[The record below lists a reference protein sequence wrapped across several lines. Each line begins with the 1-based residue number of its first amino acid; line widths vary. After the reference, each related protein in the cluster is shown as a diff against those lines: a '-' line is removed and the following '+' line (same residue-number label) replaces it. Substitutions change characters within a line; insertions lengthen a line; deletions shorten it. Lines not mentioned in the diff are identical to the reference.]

1 MWRPLAV
8 GGWYYA
14 HLQQFERLAAVRRVA
29 AAETFAAA
37 RSELAWFEQGA
48 DADERLRTLV
58 EAWGRGDPR
67 FDFYLARYVGH
78 PRSSESLR
86 KAFSRELA
94 WREELLPRW
103 AHYWT
108 WQAKLEPDAQIAS
121 ICDYLDALA
130 QATPVPAIAWREV
143 LDLQAILVLGGKP
156 SLALAAFPGQ
166 LVRSLSAMARVA
178 AAAGPTAVK
187 RPAKPLPDWEG
198 PVETSSGGG
207 SWLGDGSRSRFSYL
221 PPSTCRLTVRCWA
234 GCRRSN
240 RAGRAACNKDTRR
253 RPVRHLPGRPDRHR
267 NNGAGP
273 CR

>member
-1 MWRPLAV
+1 MRLAWRILIALALAAAAAV

-14 HLQQFERLAAVRRVA
+14 HLEQFERLAAVRRVS

-37 RSELAWFEQGA
+37 RGELAWFEHGT

-67 FDFYLARYVGH
+67 FDFFLARYLGD

-103 AHYWT
+103 THYWT
-108 WQAKLEPDAQIAS
+108 WHAKLEPDAQIAS

-156 SLALAAFPGQ
+156 ALAL
-166 LVRSLSAMARVA
+166 RLSPANWCDRYLQWRRAGGARPA
-178 AAAGPTAVK
+178 AVK
-187 RPAKPLPDWEG
+187 RPAQPLPGWQG
-198 PVETSSGGG
+198 P
-207 SWLGDGSRSRFSYL
+207 
-221 PPSTCRLTVRCWA
+221 A
-234 GCRRSN
+234 N
-240 RAGRAACNKDTRR
+240 RDEA
-253 RPVRHLPGRPDRHR
+253 
-267 NNGAGP
+267 
-273 CR
+273 